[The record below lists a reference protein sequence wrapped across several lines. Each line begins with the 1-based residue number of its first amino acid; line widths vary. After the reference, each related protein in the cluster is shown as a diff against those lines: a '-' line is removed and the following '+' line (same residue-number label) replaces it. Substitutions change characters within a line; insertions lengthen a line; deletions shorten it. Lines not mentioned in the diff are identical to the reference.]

1 MARHFG
7 KAITVAAALA
17 FTAGTAAVALARIP
31 TGPAL
36 DEAMLDDGADFEEM
50 AMAAPVDAG
59 PLFVADASGAVP
71 ACMTDEDVIQQLQ
84 ADRDQ
89 LGGETVMLAGGLEQ
103 AFADT
108 WRRQTNADL
117 VEVST
122 VLAHV
127 LPEGDASFVDVV
139 EIGVDGCALSRT
151 VITGDDWRYLLVQAA
166 GVEA

>member
-1 MARHFG
+1 
-7 KAITVAAALA
+7 
-17 FTAGTAAVALARIP
+17 
-31 TGPAL
+31 
-36 DEAMLDDGADFEEM
+36 
-50 AMAAPVDAG
+50 
-59 PLFVADASGAVP
+59 
-71 ACMTDEDVIQQLQ
+71 
-84 ADRDQ
+84 
-89 LGGETVMLAGGLEQ
+89 MLAGGLEQ